1 MGSSWGNVRGG
12 GKKKDR
18 VAARAGMDASAY
30 SRKGE
35 KGKEEIVIARAG
47 MGASA
52 NNTKG
57 EKGKIREST
66 SKGREEDG
74 GR

>member
-1 MGSSWGNVRGG
+1 MRARTAEREKKRGQ
-12 GKKKDR
+12 KR
-18 VAARAGMDASAY
+18 
-30 SRKGE
+30 
-35 KGKEEIVIARAG
+35 VIARAG

-57 EKGKIREST
+57 GKGKRREST